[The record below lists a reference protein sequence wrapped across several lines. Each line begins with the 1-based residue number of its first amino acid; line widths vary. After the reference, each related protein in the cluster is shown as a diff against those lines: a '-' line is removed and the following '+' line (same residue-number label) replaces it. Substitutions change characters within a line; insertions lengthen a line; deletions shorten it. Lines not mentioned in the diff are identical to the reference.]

1 MHLEVSTMLD
11 FDEHRFRLQPS
22 RSSKETLAQC
32 GQVKIPKTSFF
43 FLFLP
48 TFLFWSLSLSPP
60 FACKSLVFMTN
71 YLRKTKD
78 PISVVKITEKQWIF
92 KAWLRMEYH
101 KMFPT
106 LLKIHSTGVF
116 GLLSFGSSYNPTLKC
131 CAYII
136 LNIEGQK
143 VKY

>member
-1 MHLEVSTMLD
+1 M
-11 FDEHRFRLQPS
+11 
-22 RSSKETLAQC
+22 
-32 GQVKIPKTSFF
+32 
-43 FLFLP
+43 
-48 TFLFWSLSLSPP
+48 
-60 FACKSLVFMTN
+60 
-71 YLRKTKD
+71 
-78 PISVVKITEKQWIF
+78 VKITEKQWIF
-92 KAWLRMEYH
+92 KAWLHMEYH

-116 GLLSFGSSYNPTLKC
+116 GLLSFGSSYNPTFKC